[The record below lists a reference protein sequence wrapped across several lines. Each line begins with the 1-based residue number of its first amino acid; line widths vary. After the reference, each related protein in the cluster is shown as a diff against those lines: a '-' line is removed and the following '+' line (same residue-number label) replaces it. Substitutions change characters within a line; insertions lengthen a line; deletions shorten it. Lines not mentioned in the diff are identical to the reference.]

1 MSTTNRFVLMP
12 VLLAGAT
19 LTLGGCST
27 APRLPVAQVQ
37 AACPALEAL
46 PAGTDAAALY
56 RQCRDAVRAPLNT
69 DPHALP
75 PPVLCT
81 ARPGSSAGALGP
93 WAGVC
98 Q

>member
-19 LTLGGCST
+19 LALGGCNT

-56 RQCRDAVRAPLNT
+56 RQCRDAVLAPLNT
-69 DPHALP
+69 DPHAP

-81 ARPGSSAGALGP
+81 ARPGSNAGALGP